1 MLKQISID
9 GFKCFDSETI
19 PLNRLTLFAGR
30 NSMGKSTVIQA
41 ILAMVQNGEN
51 PFMGNYMKLGT
62 ISELKNKYVGSKKI
76 KIGLDYELDGT
87 DYHYSKEIEMDDKP
101 INVDGKLE
109 NQLTIRYLTAD
120 RKGVDAVY
128 PKAIDANDEIGIDC
142 RYAFDFLA
150 KHERDPIQ
158 NESMV
163 YDPESSLIFAGQVN
177 YWLDKILG
185 YRIKA
190 EEIEFTDTIRVTY
203 EKGKLKDLRP
213 KNVGTGVTYIAELII
228 AAFSCKKGDTLIIEN
243 PEIHIHP
250 SGQTEFV
257 KFISF
262 LVKNGIQ
269 VVMETHSDH
278 IYNGVRKSIYLDWLE
293 NNAVSIY
300 FFEQNENETNSPVLI
315 PLDEEGKA
323 LVQKEYLFDQIK
335 KDLDVLLGW

>member
-1 MLKQISID
+1 MLKKISID
-9 GFKCFDSETI
+9 GFKCFDSEKMS
-19 PLNRLTLFAGR
+19 LNGLTLLAGR

-41 ILAMVQNGEN
+41 ILALLQNSEN
-51 PFMGNYMKLGT
+51 PFMGNYIKLGN

-76 KIGLDYELDGT
+76 KIGLDYEVDGI
-87 DYHYSKEIEMDDKP
+87 DYHYCKEMEMDDQP
-101 INVDGKLE
+101 IHVEGMLE
-109 NQLTIRYLTAD
+109 KRLTIRYLTAD

-128 PKAIDANDEIGIDC
+128 PKAIDGNDEIGIDC

-150 KHERDPIQ
+150 KHERDPFQ
-158 NESMV
+158 NKGMV
-163 YDPESSLIFAGQVN
+163 YDPESSLIFSGQVN
-177 YWLDKILG
+177 YWLEKILG
-185 YRIKA
+185 YRIRA

-203 EKGKLKDLRP
+203 EKGRLKDLRP

-228 AAFSCKKGDTLIIEN
+228 AAFSCRQGDTLIIEN

-257 KFISF
+257 KFIAF

-269 VVMETHSDH
+269 VIMETHSDH

-293 NNAVSIY
+293 HDAVSIY
-300 FFEQNENETNSPVLI
+300 FFEQNDNETNSPVLI
-315 PLDEEGKA
+315 PLDADGKA